1 MMQHPQIG
9 CSVTNCYGPETSAA
23 FDWDYFERNPT
34 VPNSRRRFNSY
45 RLPNALINSIAS
57 LSRSA
62 SAFYVRNKGGKVIAE
77 VPMRPG
83 FPTLAVSLILTIA
96 AGCAAPGTLAIQQ
109 AANQPPIQT
118 TVPSD
123 GSYGLFIAGQSE
135 AIFTL
140 DLKEGDKLG
149 FTVTD
154 GGTVGAMQI
163 KWRCAVAGQR
173 YLHLDFN
180 TNYEW
185 RRL

>member
-1 MMQHPQIG
+1 LGLLP
-9 CSVTNCYGPETSAA
+9 A
-23 FDWDYFERNPT
+23 DPT

-57 LSRSA
+57 VSGWA
-62 SAFYVRNKGGKVIAE
+62 SAFSPHNKGVKLLADL
-77 VPMRPG
+77 PMRPG
-83 FPTLAVSLILTIA
+83 LPTLAISVILTIA
-96 AGCAAPGTLAIQQ
+96 GGCAAPGALAIQQ

-123 GSYGLFIAGQSE
+123 GSYGLFVAGQSE
-135 AIFTL
+135 AIITL

-154 GGTVGAMQI
+154 GGTVGAVQI

-173 YLHLDFN
+173 YMHLDFN